1 MKKQTK
7 LFLKSFVI
15 SGAVCAAIVAVLI
28 FKTPYVNEP
37 NLISSSVP
45 QKEFSPTQ
53 QDKFTLLVTLK
64 QNTLL
69 TPHAYFLIAFNGEK
83 KSVYVTRLF
92 ENTVISNEGEKR
104 LLILDKYKEG
114 MQSTINA
121 LNSYFNISISKYI
134 EFTNSSLSEFFSLF
148 DNVVFKSP
156 EAINE
161 TDSKRDIYI
170 KIDEG
175 TQIFSGI
182 TLVDYIS
189 ATSFS
194 GGENQT
200 LYESARALSE
210 FLKQNHA
217 ALSLKE
223 KEAEEYILK
232 NTDNNL
238 SVVDIEK
245 RRELLEYLLF
255 KSGEGVYVVAAE
267 GEYINLKTAFVLSE
281 QSYREIS
288 EKFS

>member
-7 LFLKSFVI
+7 IFLKSFII
-15 SGAVCAAIVAVLI
+15 SGAVCAAVIAILF
-28 FKTPYVNEP
+28 FKIPYVNEP
-37 NLISSSVP
+37 NLVSSSVP
-45 QKEFSPTQ
+45 QKEFTPTE

-64 QNTLL
+64 QNTLSI
-69 TPHAYFLIAFNGEK
+69 PHAYFLLAFNGEER
-83 KSVYVTRLF
+83 SVYVTRLF
-92 ENTVISNEGEKR
+92 GNTVVSDEGEKR
-104 LLILDKYKEG
+104 QLISDKYKEG
-114 MQSTINA
+114 MQSAVNA
-121 LNSYFNISISKYI
+121 LNSYFNISVSKYI
-134 EFTNSSLSEFFSLF
+134 EFTNGSLSEFFSLF
-148 DNVVFKSP
+148 DNVVFSSP

-175 TQIFSGI
+175 KQIFSGI

-189 ATSFS
+189 ATTFS
-194 GGENQT
+194 GGEKQT
-200 LYESARALSE
+200 LYETARALGE

-232 NTDNNL
+232 YTDNNL

-255 KSGEGVYVVAAE
+255 KSGDGVNIIAAE
-267 GEYINLKTAFVLSE
+267 GEYVDLKTAFVV
-281 QSYREIS
+281 S
-288 EKFS
+288 EKSRKEIEQKFS

>member
-7 LFLKSFVI
+7 LFLKSFAI

-37 NLISSSVP
+37 NLNTSSASH
-45 QKEFSPTQ
+45 KEFAPGA
-53 QDKFTLLVTLK
+53 QDKFTMLVTLK
-64 QNTLL
+64 QKNLSV
-69 TPHAYFLIAFNGEK
+69 PHAYFLLAFNGEQK
-83 KSVYVTRLF
+83 CVYVTRLF
-92 ENTVISNEGEKR
+92 ANTVISRDGEKR
-104 LLILDKYKEG
+104 YLVSDKYKEG

-121 LNSYFNISISKYI
+121 LNSYFNISISKYV

-148 DNVVFKSP
+148 DNVVFSSP

-161 TDSKRDIYI
+161 VDSKRDIYI

-232 NTDNNL
+232 NTVNNL

-255 KSGEGVYVVAAE
+255 KSGDGVCVVSAE
-267 GEYINLKTAFVLSE
+267 GEYINMETAFVLSE
-281 QSYREIS
+281 KSRSEIS